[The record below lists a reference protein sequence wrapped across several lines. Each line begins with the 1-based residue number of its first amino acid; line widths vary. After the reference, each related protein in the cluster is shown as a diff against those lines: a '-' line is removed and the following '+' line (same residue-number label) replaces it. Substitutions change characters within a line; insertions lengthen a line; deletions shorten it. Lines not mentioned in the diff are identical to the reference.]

1 MENYPPP
8 AAGSAGGAG
17 QAGNEEETILQAI
30 LFQST
35 TLQNP
40 DLQWLRDQ
48 LQTHYNDDYLDH
60 ELWLCQMYGN
70 SPTVAN
76 LCGTRPIT
84 AAEAEDAWDELVG
97 AYYTWYNT
105 VYQPATAGDIPS
117 GGQSG
122 ATTSVQDQ
130 PTPGTWTDDDTAW
143 LTDFLNACT
152 RGKYQRNKAGL
163 KKFLL
168 EEDAAD
174 EVADAFIRRAQQ
186 HYGGA
191 DTLAQVLADTRPAT
205 GPVSAPQQQTQ
216 GTGYLW
222 TPDPAPQPAP
232 AAPLHPHPHPATPAW
247 SQKDE
252 NVLNR
257 WLDWLAQM
265 DQQPTWNTIANGLAQ
280 LLASQKINAEPA
292 AWWTTAWQSPS
303 RQIAYLRQ
311 YQSRKA
317 DLSVTLDA
325 QITYAWESTR
335 RALAN
340 QQQQTQNQPQA
351 QPPAYTWTPDQQ
363 QDQQQHY
370 PQQPTYTWTPD
381 PQTQPQHHPQTTPQT
396 HPPAQHPAAQ
406 SSSGQSRPGKRKP
419 APDPNVTEHK
429 SNQPKRQRP
438 VGENAFSQKMQ
449 ELREKAKLSQKET
462 GERLKIAQNY
472 IAQYESGSYID
483 PDTAHRWIQAVTDDP
498 NIQGELQ
505 ALYDAIYR
513 GRENAGQVFGERMQ
527 QLRIRRGFPQ
537 RRVGKE
543 IGVSQA
549 MISQWEIGANIMVQE
564 SANRWIDFLTA
575 GLQDRESVRR
585 ELRQLYE
592 KATGR
597 KFSWTD

>member
-8 AAGSAGGAG
+8 GAGSAGGTG

-35 TLQNP
+35 QSTTVQNP
-40 DLQWLRDQ
+40 DLQWLGHQ
-48 LQTHYNDDYLDH
+48 LQAHYNDDDLDH

-84 AAEAEDAWDELVG
+84 AAEAEDAWDDLVG

-105 VYQPATAGDIPS
+105 VYQPAAAGDIPGS
-117 GGQSG
+117 GQSG

-143 LTDFLNACT
+143 LTDFLNACAQDE
-152 RGKYQRNKAGL
+152 YQRNYQRDEAGL
-163 KKFLL
+163 KEFLQ
-168 EEDAAD
+168 DAGGKPEA
-174 EVADAFIRRAQQ
+174 AKALIRRAHR

-191 DTLAQVLADTRPAT
+191 DALAQVLANPRPTT
-205 GPVSAPQQQTQ
+205 GPVPAPQPQTQ
-216 GTGYLW
+216 GAGYVW

-232 AAPLHPHPHPATPAW
+232 AAPPPVHPHPATHAW

-265 DQQPTWNTIANGLAQ
+265 DQQPTWDTIANGLAQ

-325 QITYAWESTR
+325 QITYAWQSTQW
-335 RALAN
+335 ALAN
-340 QQQQTQNQPQA
+340 QQQTQNQP

-363 QDQQQHY
+363 
-370 PQQPTYTWTPD
+370 
-381 PQTQPQHHPQTTPQT
+381 TQPQHYPQTTPQT
-396 HPPAQHPAAQ
+396 HPPAQHPQTHPRNQPTPHPAPPP
-406 SSSGQSRPGKRKP
+406 SSGQSRPGKRKQP
-419 APDPNVTEHK
+419 APDPNAIK
-429 SNQPKRQRP
+429 QKDNQRKHPRA
-438 VGENAFSQKMQ
+438 VGKNAFSQKLLK
-449 ELREKAKLSQKET
+449 LREKASLTQQELAD
-462 GERLKIAQNY
+462 RLNIGQVY
-472 IAQYESGSYID
+472 ISRGESGSYIA
-483 PDTAHRWIQAVTDDP
+483 PDRAHLWIQAVTDDP
-498 NIQGELQ
+498 QIQEELQ
-505 ALYDAIYR
+505 ALYDAIFHSTEDAKSAFR
-513 GRENAGQVFGERMQ
+513 ERML
-527 QLRIRRGFPQ
+527 QLRTDQEF
-537 RRVGKE
+537 
-543 IGVSQA
+543 SQA
-549 MISQWEIGANIMVQE
+549 DVAAALGGTVNISLWEKKITPTTAASQE
-564 SANRWIDFLTA
+564 KVDKWINFLTA
-575 GLQDRESVRR
+575 GLQDRESVRT
-585 ELRQLYE
+585 ELRRLYE
-592 KATGR
+592 KAMGR
-597 KFSWTD
+597 KLSWTD